1 MNIYTC
7 EKCLSSWQLLS
18 RSNYYVMKTNK
29 TLPAI
34 KKRYSYDEVVD
45 VIQKSEGV
53 RTTIC
58 KMLDCSQTQL
68 RNYLEEHSEL
78 KQVMLDAREQILDLA
93 ESVIREN
100 LTQTENPELR
110 QRCAEFT
117 LKTIGR
123 HRGWAIGD
131 YPAMQVNVSKT
142 GDDIRVQLNALFGMS
157 E

>member
-1 MNIYTC
+1 
-7 EKCLSSWQLLS
+7 
-18 RSNYYVMKTNK
+18 MKTNK

-58 KMLDCSQTQL
+58 KLLDCSQTQL
-68 RNYLEEHSEL
+68 RNYLEEHQEL
-78 KQVMLDAREQILDLA
+78 KQVMLDAREQIIDLA

-110 QRCAEFT
+110 QKAAEFT

-142 GDDIRVQLNALFGMS
+142 GDDIKVQLNTLFGMS

>member
-1 MNIYTC
+1 
-7 EKCLSSWQLLS
+7 
-18 RSNYYVMKTNK
+18 MKTNK

-34 KKRYSYDEVVD
+34 KKRYSYDKVVD

-58 KMLDCSQTQL
+58 KVLDCSQTQL
-68 RNYLEEHSEL
+68 RNYLEEHQEL

-110 QRCAEFT
+110 QKAAEFT

-142 GDDIRVQLNALFGMS
+142 GDDIKVQLNTLFGLP

>member
-1 MNIYTC
+1 
-7 EKCLSSWQLLS
+7 
-18 RSNYYVMKTNK
+18 MKTNK

-58 KMLDCSQTQL
+58 KLLDCSQTQL
-68 RNYLEEHSEL
+68 RNYLEEHQEL

-110 QRCAEFT
+110 QKAAEFT

-157 E
+157 EKV

>member
-1 MNIYTC
+1 
-7 EKCLSSWQLLS
+7 
-18 RSNYYVMKTNK
+18 MKTNK

-68 RNYLEEHSEL
+68 RNYLEEHQEL

-93 ESVIREN
+93 ESVIKQN

-110 QRCAEFT
+110 QKAAEFT

-142 GDDIRVQLNALFGMS
+142 GDDIKVQLNTLFGMS